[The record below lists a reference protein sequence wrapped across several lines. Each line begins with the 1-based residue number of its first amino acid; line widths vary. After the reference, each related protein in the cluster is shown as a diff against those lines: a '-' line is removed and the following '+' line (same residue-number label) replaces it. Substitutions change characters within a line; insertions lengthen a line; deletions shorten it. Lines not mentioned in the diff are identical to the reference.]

1 MRTIVFLIG
10 YESLLIPTML
20 QKIGFIEMWLRT
32 RNPLYT
38 LAPEIL
44 ISAIALRYR
53 LGIVVIQDQFQII
66 FTVLDCYWVL
76 ISNSDG
82 RNQSK
87 NNWVSELHKESVLLT
102 QNRLRLQWTGD
113 NCAKRLFGFRVREGS
128 FSDPVY
134 TRRMEVGTDHYP
146 LRNSFVALLYSFV
159 F

>member
-53 LGIVVIQDQFQII
+53 TGIVVIQDQFQII
-66 FTVLDCYWVL
+66 CTVLDCYWVP
-76 ISNSDG
+76 IGNSG
-82 RNQSK
+82 GGNQRK
-87 NNWVSELHKESVLLT
+87 NNWVSELHKESALLT
-102 QNRLRLQWTGD
+102 QDHLRLQQTRD
-113 NCAKRLFGFRVREGS
+113 NCAKRLFGFRVRGGS
-128 FSDPVY
+128 FSDPIY
-134 TRRMEVGTDHYP
+134 NGLMEVGTDHYP
-146 LRNSFVALLYSFV
+146 LRNSFVVLLYSFV
-159 F
+159 L